1 MFLSFE
7 TIEDLI
13 NSILS
18 YDNVMKKLKKI
29 NLNKSFEGFIP
40 LKEWELRTIVAG
52 DGDPSWDCLFNAFIY
67 TYQELYG
74 ISLNKDEMI
83 QQYIAYTNHNPE
95 TGGGANIGSFMNFIQ
110 LYGFQGSQN
119 TGGTMNNFSTTQ
131 WAAFQLDSSGILH
144 FAIPQAAYRNANG
157 DIMLRCYDPTL
168 KSERDYSYDSLK
180 GVFDINTV
188 PFIDSPISGSYGS
201 YDSFGSYP
209 ITGSDGIYYG

>member
-13 NSILS
+13 ISMLN
-18 YDNVMKKLKKI
+18 YDDVMKKLKKI
-29 NLNKSFEGFIP
+29 NLDKSFEGFIP

-95 TGGGANIGSFMNFIQ
+95 SGGGANIGSFMNFIQ

-119 TGGTMNNFSTTQ
+119 TFSTTQ

>member
-1 MFLSFE
+1 M
-7 TIEDLI
+7 
-13 NSILS
+13 
-18 YDNVMKKLKKI
+18 
-29 NLNKSFEGFIP
+29 P

-95 TGGGANIGSFMNFIQ
+95 SGGGANIGSFMNFIQ